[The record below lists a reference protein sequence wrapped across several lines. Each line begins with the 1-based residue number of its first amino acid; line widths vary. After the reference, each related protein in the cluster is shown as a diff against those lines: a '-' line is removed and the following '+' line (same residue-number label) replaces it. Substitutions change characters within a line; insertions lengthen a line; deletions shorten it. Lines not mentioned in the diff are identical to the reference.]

1 MFFLCT
7 VGFQIISKSHRFS
20 QTHRRMGT
28 CAQTWLLCN
37 FYLRHLHWFLQWSL
51 KIADVIV
58 NYNTKYP
65 KPLFTIPTT
74 RSSVTFPARQQT
86 AAPPKC
92 PEGNPIQQLL
102 DCQSW
107 EIVDIKMAAT
117 LVIHDTLSE
126 EKVGVGRGGITG
138 LSTGVTS
145 VPSQDSSRLRS
156 PQFNMKATQLH
167 LTNGPIQ
174 FLAKGGLASGRKS

>member
-1 MFFLCT
+1 MKL
-7 VGFQIISKSHRFS
+7 KNHK
-20 QTHRRMGT
+20 
-28 CAQTWLLCN
+28 
-37 FYLRHLHWFLQWSL
+37 LQY
-51 KIADVIV
+51 KTQ
-58 NYNTKYP
+58 NTKYP

-74 RSSVTFPARQQT
+74 RSPVTFPARQQT

-126 EKVGVGRGGITG
+126 EKVPGVGGGGGITG

-145 VPSQDSSRLRS
+145 VPS
-156 PQFNMKATQLH
+156 
-167 LTNGPIQ
+167 
-174 FLAKGGLASGRKS
+174 

>member
-1 MFFLCT
+1 MYKT
-7 VGFQIISKSHRFS
+7 Q
-20 QTHRRMGT
+20 
-28 CAQTWLLCN
+28 
-37 FYLRHLHWFLQWSL
+37 
-51 KIADVIV
+51 
-58 NYNTKYP
+58 NTKYP

-74 RSSVTFPARQQT
+74 RSPVTFPARQQT

-126 EKVGVGRGGITG
+126 EKVPGVGGGGGI
-138 LSTGVTS
+138 
-145 VPSQDSSRLRS
+145 
-156 PQFNMKATQLH
+156 
-167 LTNGPIQ
+167 
-174 FLAKGGLASGRKS
+174 